1 MTACAG
7 EGGMKGF
14 VFVSGRESV
23 LRFLASDAFAALE
36 AGHELIYVVQ
46 PSDLLT
52 VPLLRELLGE
62 RPRRVEWVAYHPGR
76 FRRWRDLFDVSCALY
91 QDRSPSF
98 RVRYRELTR
107 EDPQRYARL
116 EKLVRPGVY
125 ERHREAVEERMG
137 LHPEILS
144 VTLRERPDFF
154 VLPSALLDAV
164 TDDVLQIAAKLSI
177 PTLLLVAGWD
187 NPSSKGLVY
196 HHPTLMGV
204 WGEQSL
210 RHAVEVQG
218 LDPDRVHVV
227 GAPHYERY
235 RASDNAERHRLRAS
249 WGATEGETLAL
260 FGGTLRLFDE
270 TQLLREVDE
279 AIEFGALPS
288 MRVIY
293 RPHPYRDSRSSEDS
307 YFDHAWRHV
316 ILDPDM
322 EKAYR
327 ATKERRIQP
336 LDPRSF
342 LGRLHHLTEL
352 YRTVDVLICPM
363 STILLE
369 AMLFGVPVMA
379 VAFGDGKHSWSA
391 DKASRML
398 HFQELY
404 EVPGIIVCRDRS
416 SFFADVR
423 RLVDGVGNRELG
435 ESLRA
440 STRYFVYQDGRSYA
454 ERLASLVDVMLSRAE
469 PAPAYGRVSVRA
481 GRRFRLEELLG
492 RVRLR
497 KRMLAAGRR
506 LLGAAGQG
514 RAS

>member
-1 MTACAG
+1 
-7 EGGMKGF
+7 MKGF

-125 ERHREAVEERMG
+125 ERHREAVEARMG

-293 RPHPYRDSRSSEDS
+293 
-307 YFDHAWRHV
+307 
-316 ILDPDM
+316 
-322 EKAYR
+322 
-327 ATKERRIQP
+327 
-336 LDPRSF
+336 
-342 LGRLHHLTEL
+342 
-352 YRTVDVLICPM
+352 
-363 STILLE
+363 
-369 AMLFGVPVMA
+369 
-379 VAFGDGKHSWSA
+379 
-391 DKASRML
+391 
-398 HFQELY
+398 
-404 EVPGIIVCRDRS
+404 
-416 SFFADVR
+416 
-423 RLVDGVGNRELG
+423 
-435 ESLRA
+435 
-440 STRYFVYQDGRSYA
+440 
-454 ERLASLVDVMLSRAE
+454 
-469 PAPAYGRVSVRA
+469 
-481 GRRFRLEELLG
+481 
-492 RVRLR
+492 
-497 KRMLAAGRR
+497 
-506 LLGAAGQG
+506 
-514 RAS
+514 